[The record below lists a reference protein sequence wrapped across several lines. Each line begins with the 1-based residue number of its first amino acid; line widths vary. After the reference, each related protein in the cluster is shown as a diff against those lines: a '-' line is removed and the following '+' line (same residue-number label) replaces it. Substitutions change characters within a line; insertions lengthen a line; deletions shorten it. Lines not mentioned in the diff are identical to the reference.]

1 MEQQIEPVAP
11 PSETPWATIKNGRI
25 IAEVGTTIRIPM
37 GLIRPNPKQPRK
49 FFDKAE
55 LEATALSYKHR
66 NDVEQPIP
74 VTLRDENRHALIV
87 DGGSRYL
94 AAQIA
99 KLEGLSCYIK
109 PPMTDDE
116 VYLSSAV
123 ANIRRKSFSVVEI
136 ALALDELMER
146 FGINQTEAGEKLGM
160 TPSQVTYHLTF
171 LNLIEEIHWCL
182 MRKEIGHGV
191 AFQLAKFEHDD
202 QKKMLSRIKDA
213 VKKNGGKP
221 IHPNKVA
228 RLLRSEAE
236 RLGIVPRRGS
246 RGRGHVTHAKLVGNH
261 VVKEIEHVIK
271 AFAELKELTHADLQE
286 LRDPSAIDI
295 QMDLLEL
302 QKKLAVALR
311 QFDHIT

>member
-11 PSETPWATIKNGRI
+11 PSETPWATIENGRI

-55 LEATALSYKHR
+55 LEATALSYNHR
-66 NDVEQPIP
+66 RDVEQPIP
-74 VTLRDENRHALIV
+74 VTLRDENRHVLIV

-94 AAQIA
+94 AAKIA

-160 TPSQVTYHLTF
+160 TPFQVSYHLKF
-171 LNLIEEIHWCL
+171 LNLTEDIHLRL
-182 MRKEIGHGV
+182 MRGEIGNGI
-191 AFQLAKFEHDD
+191 ALQLAAFNQDD
-202 QKKMLSRIKDA
+202 QKKMFALIKQA
-213 VKKNGGKP
+213 VKENDGKA
-221 IHPNKVA
+221 IHPNKVS
-228 RLLRSEAE
+228 RILRGGGKK
-236 RLGIVPRRGS
+236 LGISPQQGA
-246 RGRGHVTHAKLVGNH
+246 RGRVHATHAELVGRHVT
-261 VVKEIEHVIK
+261 KEIEHVIK
-271 AFAELKELTHADLQE
+271 ALAELKEISHADLQN
-286 LRDPSAIDI
+286 LREPSAIDI
-295 QMDLLEL
+295 QADLFDL
-302 QKKLAVALR
+302 QKKIAISLR
-311 QFDHIT
+311 QFDRIT

>member
-1 MEQQIEPVAP
+1 MKQQDMPVAP
-11 PSETPWATIKNGRI
+11 PGETPWATIEDGMI
-25 IAEVGTTIRIPM
+25 VAEVGTTIRIPI

-66 NDVEQPIP
+66 KDVEQPIP
-74 VTLRDENRHALIV
+74 VTLRDNNRHALIV

-94 AAQIA
+94 AAKIA

-146 FGINQTEAGEKLGM
+146 FGLNQTEAGEKLGM
-160 TPSQVTYHLTF
+160 TPFQVSYHLKF
-171 LNLIEEIHWCL
+171 LNLTEDIHLRL
-182 MRKEIGHGV
+182 MRGEIGNGIALQLS
-191 AFQLAKFEHDD
+191 AFNQDD
-202 QKKMLSRIKDA
+202 QKKMLNLIKEA
-213 VKKNGGKP
+213 VKKNAGKP

-228 RLLRSEAE
+228 RIL
-236 RLGIVPRRGS
+236 RLGGKNLGIAPRRAT
-246 RGRGHVTHAKLVGNH
+246 RGRVHTTHAKLVGNH
-261 VVKEIEHVIK
+261 VIKEIEHVIK
-271 AFAELKELTHADLQE
+271 AFAELKELTHADLQA

-295 QMDLLEL
+295 QMDLFEL
-302 QKKLAVALR
+302 QRKLAVALR